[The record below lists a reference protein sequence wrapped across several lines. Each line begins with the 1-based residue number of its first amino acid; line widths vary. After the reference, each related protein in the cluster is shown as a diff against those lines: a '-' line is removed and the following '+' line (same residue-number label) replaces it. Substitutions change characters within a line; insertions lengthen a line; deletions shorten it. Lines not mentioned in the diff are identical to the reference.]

1 MIPFWTQ
8 AEELSI
14 CFKKKKQKPTTTLT
28 CIEDTCEDIIALDA

>member
-14 CFKKKKQKPTTTLT
+14 CFKKKKQNDNNFNMYRGYL
-28 CIEDTCEDIIALDA
+28 